1 MGDGNSIEQSSVQ
14 IRIDYVVS
22 VSETLPE
29 FTFCV
34 RLAFPSW
41 APGLVFSNQSRTS
54 SDVRLLMLIFMFC
67 LATRVDQAVGTSL
80 IWDFI

>member
-1 MGDGNSIEQSSVQ
+1 MGDGSSIEQSSVQ

-22 VSETLPE
+22 VYETLPE
-29 FTFCV
+29 CTFCV

-41 APGLVFSNQSRTS
+41 APGLVFSDQSRTS
-54 SDVRLLMLIFMFC
+54 TDVWFLMLIFMFC